1 MDTERQGKPFSS
13 FNCLKIQKISSGIS
27 ALAVVQHV
35 CDISI
40 YIHIIPN
47 HCVIFLLSK
56 NWETNA
62 NICSLLIAK
71 KTGPNGQSTIPSTLT
86 LDWHRNSSEQMSLSP
101 SIYHATASPQLTAVS
116 SVSSPSTVPSAFGS
130 SESVENSSLFLP
142 STSAQQL
149 PKSILKL
156 QPMSLQSHSSVR
168 SRSRSREDVDPMSPP
183 ISPVIKR
190 GRSRKSETMEKS
202 KEEMHHSICRELAKA
217 AKKENDAMV
226 YLEGPRIYTCGE
238 CRTHLTSHDEIISKS
253 FHGRHGKYFDSLPWL
268 FCLLVLIKE
277 SNVGRAY
284 LFDYCVNIDIGPP
297 EDRRLI
303 TGLHSVNDIFCKR
316 CQTLIGWTYSRAYE
330 PSQKY
335 KEGKFII
342 EKIHLHMEESANY
355 HVRKPAGERED
366 KWKLRSMSFG
376 SSSISS
382 RSQKQ
387 EDSISIYEYN
397 PRARSRTSSSLT
409 SNNSVQYSKFDLGE
423 KP

>member
-1 MDTERQGKPFSS
+1 MDTERQ
-13 FNCLKIQKISSGIS
+13 
-27 ALAVVQHV
+27 AR
-35 CDISI
+35 
-40 YIHIIPN
+40 
-47 HCVIFLLSK
+47 
-56 NWETNA
+56 
-62 NICSLLIAK
+62 

-86 LDWHRNSSEQMSLSP
+86 LDWHRNSSEQMALSP

-116 SVSSPSTVPSAFGS
+116 SVSSPSTVPSVFGS

-149 PKSILKL
+149 PKAILKL

-190 GRSRKSETMEKS
+190 GRSRKSENMEKS

-253 FHGRHGKYFDSLPWL
+253 FHGRH
-268 FCLLVLIKE
+268 
-277 SNVGRAY
+277 GRAY

-342 EKIHLHMEESANY
+342 EKIHLHMEESTNY

-376 SSSISS
+376 STSISS

-387 EDSISIYEYN
+387 EESISIYEYN

-409 SNNSVQYSKFDLGE
+409 SNNSTQYSKFDPGE